1 MTHQQKETVDQE
13 RSIPVLTPP
22 REEKPR
28 STSSPILVFSII
40 SALVLLVMLSAIVVW
55 LLPSKISRKS
65 LPTQSAQQSGQQNL
79 SPGEIQPRPHEQE
92 AERLL
97 GEWLKRQAI
106 AETENVPAWGGQEYA
121 AILESAEKA
130 DQMFENGAFQN
141 ARAAYLQVIED
152 FEVLLATKNDTLIR
166 TLEKG
171 LQALKENESNPAI
184 RAFELVL
191 AIDPQNKEA
200 LRGIERAR
208 KLDWILSLY
217 DEGLRMEKE
226 NDLEG
231 ARKLL
236 QEAVDGDREFIPAA
250 NALGRVQKKLQ
261 DIHYQDAMSR
271 ALTALDRGDL
281 VAADQAV
288 AEVMELRPE
297 EPAVIAA
304 ARTLE
309 EKKIGAKLI
318 RLHQQ
323 ADKLAAQEKWG
334 DVLEIYQK
342 ALKIDP
348 EAGFAV
354 VGQIEAKE
362 RYLLDQSINGVLA
375 KPERLQDDG
384 PLGEA
389 RQLLARAKSF
399 DKTGPLLQ
407 SQVSRLE
414 KLVAAAATHI
424 DVTLR
429 SDNATNIEIYH
440 VGKFNPFYEKRLTL
454 RPGKYIIVGRRAG
467 FRDVRMTVDVK
478 ADNTM
483 PLFVF
488 IRCEEPL

>member
-1 MTHQQKETVDQE
+1 MTHQQKETDDQE

-22 REEKPR
+22 LEEKLR
-28 STSSPILVFSII
+28 STSSPVVVFSII
-40 SALVLLVMLSAIVVW
+40 SALVLLVVLSAIVVW

-65 LPTQSAQQSGQQNL
+65 FPTHSAQQPGQQNL
-79 SPGEIQPRPHEQE
+79 SPVEIQPRPHEKE

-97 GEWLKRQAI
+97 GEWLKRLAI
-106 AETENVPAWGGQEYA
+106 AETENVPVWGGLEYA
-121 AILESAEKA
+121 AVLESAEKA
-130 DQMFENGAFQN
+130 DQMFKNGAFQD
-141 ARAAYLQVIED
+141 AQTAYLQAIEN
-152 FEVLLATKNDTLIR
+152 FEVLLTAKNDTLIR

-171 LQALKENESNPAI
+171 LQALQENDSKAATH
-184 RAFELVL
+184 AFEMVL

-200 LRGIERAR
+200 LHGIERAR
-208 KLDWILSLY
+208 TLDWVLSLY
-217 DEGLRMEKE
+217 NEGLRMEKK

-250 NALGRVQKKLQ
+250 KALGRVHKRVQ
-261 DIHYQDAMSR
+261 DIHYQDAMGR

-281 VAADQAV
+281 AAADQAV
-288 AEVMELRPE
+288 AKVMELRPE

-304 ARTLE
+304 ARILE

-318 RLHQQ
+318 RLQQQ
-323 ADKLAAQEKWG
+323 ADKLAADEKWG

-348 EAGFAV
+348 EAGFAI
-354 VGQIEAKE
+354 VGQIEANE
-362 RYLLDQSINGVLA
+362 RYQLDQSINGVLA

-399 DKTGPLLQ
+399 NKTGPLLQ

-440 VGKFNPFYEKRLTL
+440 VGRFNPFYEKRLAL
-454 RPGKYIIVGRRAG
+454 RPGKYIIVGRRPG
-467 FRDVRMTVDVK
+467 FRDVRLTVEVK